1 MRRKLIDSKTKQV
14 LVQRAQLMR
23 AFPSPPEERLW
34 RAFRSG
40 QLGVPFRR
48 QVVLGRTIVDF
59 VAPRALLVVE
69 VDGAQHRLRRA
80 ADLGRDAKLARVGYR
95 VLRLEAGLV
104 MRELPTALERIREA
118 LALGVPL

>member
-1 MRRKLIDSKTKQV
+1 
-14 LVQRAQLMR
+14 
-23 AFPSPPEERLW
+23 
-34 RAFRSG
+34 
-40 QLGVPFRR
+40 
-48 QVVLGRTIVDF
+48 
-59 VAPRALLVVE
+59 VVE